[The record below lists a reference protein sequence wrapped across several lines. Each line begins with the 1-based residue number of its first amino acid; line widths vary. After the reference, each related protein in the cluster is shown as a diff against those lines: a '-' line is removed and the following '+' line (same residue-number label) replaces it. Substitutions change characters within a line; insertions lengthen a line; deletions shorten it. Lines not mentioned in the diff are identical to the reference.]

1 MGSLTLFALGSLTLF
16 ALSLTLMADMAHI
29 AIGEAE
35 GLEWLESVIGPGAR
49 VGSAEEL
56 VPEAEGEMPTASA
69 QAFKAC
75 SSNDHGRP

>member
-1 MGSLTLFALGSLTLF
+1 
-16 ALSLTLMADMAHI
+16 MAHI

-35 GLEWLESVIGPGAR
+35 GLEWLESAIGPGAR

-69 QAFKAC
+69 QAFKAF
-75 SSNDHGRP
+75 SSNEHGRP

>member
-1 MGSLTLFALGSLTLF
+1 
-16 ALSLTLMADMAHI
+16 MAHI

-56 VPEAEGEMPTASA
+56 VPEAEGEGPGVLPVVAPPEASDTAWLESLIDDEEQLA
-69 QAFKAC
+69 PAEQRGLLEHI
-75 SSNDHGRP
+75 D